1 MLSGMSEGLHARTG
15 TTIQSYKEIV
25 TRTTPRQGGL
35 SRAFSLAP
43 RRVERVDFVVAG
55 VQKAGTTA
63 LHYFL
68 AKHPHIA
75 LPRDQALHFFDQE
88 KNFQGEPDYNRL
100 HNNFDPGWRWRIAG
114 EVTADYVY
122 YTPALLR
129 MARYNR
135 AMKLII
141 SLRNPTDRAFS
152 HWNMR
157 RAKGR
162 EPLDFVDAIKHDQ
175 EQISA
180 GGLRGNAHIE
190 RGFYTPQLERV
201 FELFPRDQVL
211 VLKYEDFRRD
221 HARTL
226 DQVFDFLGIDRLPNL
241 KNAEQNAGPYQ
252 RKMTAGE
259 RAEVSAIFSEDISR
273 LEELL
278 GWDCSNWRDRTV
290 AL

>member
-1 MLSGMSEGLHARTG
+1 MAEGLRAHTGVELASYRETAVQTTSRKGRVARG
-15 TTIQSYKEIV
+15 
-25 TRTTPRQGGL
+25 
-35 SRAFSLAP
+35 FSLGP
-43 RRVERVDFVVAG
+43 RSIDRVDFVVAG

-88 KNFQGEPDYNRL
+88 KNFKGEPDYKTL
-100 HNNFDPGWRWRIAG
+100 HNNFDPGWRWRLAG

-122 YTPALLR
+122 YTPALPR
-129 MARYNR
+129 IARYNP

-162 EPLDFVDAIKHDQ
+162 EPLDFLDAIKLDQ
-175 EQISA
+175 AQILA
-180 GGLRGNAHIE
+180 GGLRGNAHVE
-190 RGFYTPQLERV
+190 RGFYTPQMERV
-201 FELFPRDQVL
+201 FEIFPRDQVH
-211 VLKYEDFRRD
+211 VIKYEDFRRD
-221 HARTL
+221 YAGTIHGM
-226 DQVFDFLGIDRLPNL
+226 FDFLGVERLSNL

-252 RKMTAGE
+252 RKITPEE
-259 RAEVSAIFSEDISR
+259 RADVSAIFADDISR

-278 GWDCSNWRDRTV
+278 GWDCSDWRGRR
-290 AL
+290 